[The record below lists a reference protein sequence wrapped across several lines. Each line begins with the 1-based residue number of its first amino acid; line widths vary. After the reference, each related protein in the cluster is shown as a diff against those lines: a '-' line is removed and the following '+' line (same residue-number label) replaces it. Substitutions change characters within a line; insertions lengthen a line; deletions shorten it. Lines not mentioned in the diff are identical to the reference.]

1 MAFRPDAK
9 IRQQILVLLNLWQ
22 ESLGDQ
28 PGKKRQRRITMK
40 TGKFLDF
47 LRNTTGHKLSYDLL
61 RQYVDS
67 DSTIQAL
74 VADLNRNTMAIT
86 DPDADQEQPAE
97 APPAEETPAEEPP
110 AEEPPA
116 AEPPAE
122 EPPAAEPPAEPAA
135 APPVAEPAE
144 QEKIAQSRRN
154 IIASMAARARKRR
167 E

>member
-22 ESLGDQ
+22 ESLGEQ
-28 PGKKRQRRITMK
+28 SGKKRQRRITMK

-74 VADLNRNTMAIT
+74 VADLNRNTMAIA
-86 DPDADQEQPAE
+86 DPAADQEQPAE

-110 AEEPPA
+110 AA
-116 AEPPAE
+116 

-135 APPVAEPAE
+135 APPVTEPAE

>member
-74 VADLNRNTMAIT
+74 VADLNRNTMAIA
-86 DPDADQEQPAE
+86 DPAADQEQPAE
-97 APPAEETPAEEPP
+97 APPAEQTPAE
-110 AEEPPA
+110 
-116 AEPPAE
+116 EPPAE

>member
-74 VADLNRNTMAIT
+74 VADLNRNTMAIA
-86 DPDADQEQPAE
+86 DPAADQEQPAE
-97 APPAEETPAEEPP
+97 APPAEQTPAE
-110 AEEPPA
+110 
-116 AEPPAE
+116 EPPAE

-135 APPVAEPAE
+135 APPVTEPAE

>member
-22 ESLGDQ
+22 ESLGEQ
-28 PGKKRQRRITMK
+28 SGKKRQRRITMK

-122 EPPAAEPPAEPAA
+122 PAA

>member
-22 ESLGDQ
+22 ESLGKQ
-28 PGKKRQRRITMK
+28 SGKKRQRRITMK

-74 VADLNRNTMAIT
+74 VADLNRNTMAIA
-86 DPDADQEQPAE
+86 DPAADQEQPAE
-97 APPAEETPAEEPP
+97 APPAEETPAE
-110 AEEPPA
+110 
-116 AEPPAE
+116 EPPAE

>member
-74 VADLNRNTMAIT
+74 VADLNRNTMAIA
-86 DPDADQEQPAE
+86 DPAADQEQPAE
-97 APPAEETPAEEPP
+97 APPAEETPAE
-110 AEEPPA
+110 
-116 AEPPAE
+116 EPPAE